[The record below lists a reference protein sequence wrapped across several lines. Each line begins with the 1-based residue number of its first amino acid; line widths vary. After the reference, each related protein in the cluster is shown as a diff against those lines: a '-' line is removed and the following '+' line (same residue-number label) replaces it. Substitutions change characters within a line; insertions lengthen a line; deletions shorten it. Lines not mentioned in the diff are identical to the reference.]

1 MADFYTN
8 VSVLGNNILYRGVE
22 DGKRVQYKH
31 EYSPKIFVKSN
42 KQTQWKTLFD
52 DYVEVIEPGDIKET
66 RDFIKKYSDIENF
79 EIYGDINFDVQF
91 ISEKYSGLI
100 DWSID
105 DVNVYILD
113 IETCTENSGFPDPTL
128 AQEEVLLISLTSL
141 KTKTT
146 DTWLSRKY
154 NGKLLENATLHY
166 CDDEYSLLKQFVDGW
181 GRKEIDIISG
191 WNVEG
196 FDIKYLVTRINNILG
211 EESVKMLSPWR
222 KVSTRNTKD
231 DYGKDT
237 VLYDIVGISCIDY
250 RDLYK
255 KFTYTKRENYK
266 LETICQIELGV
277 GKLENPYDTFK
288 EFYDN
293 SWDTFVQYN
302 IIDCERVV
310 ELEQKMKLLELCLT
324 MSFLAK
330 INFND
335 VFSQIKMWDAII
347 YNHLKSKN
355 VVIPPRSKA
364 SKSDQ
369 FEGAYV
375 KEPKPG
381 FYNWVASFDATS
393 LYPSIIQTW
402 NISLETFI
410 GMKDSVTV
418 DSLLKEVNYDIG
430 DYTLA
435 ANGAKYSKTKM
446 GMMPELIDIYM
457 KKRKDAKSLML
468 KYKSKSE
475 ELKSGSYSETEYKKL
490 KNLISK
496 YDNEQMAFKIAMNSL
511 NYMAH

>member
-1 MADFYTN
+1 MTNFYTD
-8 VSVLGNNILYRGVE
+8 VSILGNNILYRGVE
-22 DGKRVQYKH
+22 NGKRVQYKH
-31 EYSPKIFVKSN
+31 EFSPKIYVKSN
-42 KQTQWKTLFD
+42 NPSKWKTLFAD
-52 DYVEVIEPGDIKET
+52 SVEEIQPGNIKET
-66 RDFIKKYSDIENF
+66 REFIKKYADIENF

-91 ISEKYSGLI
+91 ISEKYPELI

-105 DVNVYILD
+105 DINVYILD
-113 IETCTENSGFPDPTL
+113 IETATESSGFPDPNISS
-128 AQEEVLLISLTSL
+128 EEILLISLTSL
-141 KTKTT
+141 KNKTT

-154 NGKLLENATLHY
+154 TGKIVDNAILHL
-166 CDDEYSLLKQFVDGW
+166 CDDERSLLKQFIDDW

-196 FDIKYLVTRINNILG
+196 FDIKYLVTRINNVLG
-211 EESVKMLSPWR
+211 EDYPKLLSPWR
-222 KVSTRNTKD
+222 KIHTRNTKD
-231 DYGKDT
+231 DYGKDII
-237 VLYDIVGISCIDY
+237 LYDIAGISCIDY
-250 RDLYK
+250 KDLYK

-288 EFYDN
+288 EFYDK

-347 YNHLKSKN
+347 FNHLKQKN
-355 VVIPPRSKA
+355 IVIPPRSNA
-364 SKSDQ
+364 SKNEK

-375 KEPKPG
+375 KEPVPG
-381 FYNWVASFDATS
+381 FYNWVTSFDATS

-410 GMKDSVTV
+410 GMKPNVTL
-418 DSLLKEVNYDIG
+418 DGLLKGVNYDIAE

-435 ANGAKYSKTKM
+435 VNGAKYSKSKI

-457 KKRKDAKSLML
+457 KKRKEAKSLML
-468 KYKSKSE
+468 KYESQME
-475 ELKSGSYSETEYKKL
+475 ELKSELERRGV
-490 KNLISK
+490 
-496 YDNEQMAFKIAMNSL
+496 
-511 NYMAH
+511 H